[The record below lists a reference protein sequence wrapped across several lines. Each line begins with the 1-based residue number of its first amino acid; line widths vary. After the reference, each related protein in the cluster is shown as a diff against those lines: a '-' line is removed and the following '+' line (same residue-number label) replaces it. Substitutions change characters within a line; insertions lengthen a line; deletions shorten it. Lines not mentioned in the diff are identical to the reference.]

1 MKIDKSRAISNRI
14 SELAKRFGLQFILL
28 FGSKAE
34 GTDSLDSNT
43 DIAVYGDHILSEEEK
58 ISLVYE
64 LTEIFQTEKV
74 DIVDIKTAPPLLKKR
89 IFDNF

>member
-34 GTDSLDSNT
+34 GTDSLDSDT
-43 DIAVYGDHILSEEEK
+43 DIAIYGDHILSEEEK
-58 ISLVYE
+58 ITLIYE
-64 LTEIFQTEKV
+64 LTEMFQTENV
-74 DIVDIKTAPPLLKKR
+74 EIVDIKTAPPLLKKR

>member
-43 DIAVYGDHILSEEEK
+43 DIAVYGDHILSEE
-58 ISLVYE
+58 
-64 LTEIFQTEKV
+64 
-74 DIVDIKTAPPLLKKR
+74 
-89 IFDNF
+89 